1 MREDDRNS
9 VSLEH
14 IIFWLKIQ
22 DQNPYP
28 VFGTENTDTELGLSS
43 GRIKWMRL
51 LKDRMYR
58 QVYMGK
64 EGEEGNNKGEGDK
77 DEKAKK
83 GKADLS
89 SPTVVK
95 GSWVLT

>member
-1 MREDDRNS
+1 MDEIAQGQN
-9 VSLEH
+9 VQASL
-14 IIFWLKIQ
+14 Q
-22 DQNPYP
+22 
-28 VFGTENTDTELGLSS
+28 
-43 GRIKWMRL
+43 
-51 LKDRMYR
+51 
-58 QVYMGK
+58 GK

>member
-1 MREDDRNS
+1 
-9 VSLEH
+9 
-14 IIFWLKIQ
+14 
-22 DQNPYP
+22 
-28 VFGTENTDTELGLSS
+28 
-43 GRIKWMRL
+43 MRL